1 MPEVSMVG
9 QAHPRVQCEAAV
21 KLTTIWTMRGTTLG
35 WRIKQTGDTLALR
48 TASHLPKR
56 VKYWAF
62 VLVGTKAM
70 DDNEIV
76 SDLRFVDLM
85 ERAEGAPK

>member
-1 MPEVSMVG
+1 M
-9 QAHPRVQCEAAV
+9 
-21 KLTTIWTMRGTTLG
+21 KLTTIWTMRGTKLG
-35 WRIKQTGDTLALR
+35 WKLSETGNSLALR
-48 TASHLPKR
+48 VAARLPKR

-76 SDLRFVDLM
+76 GDVRYVDLL

>member
-1 MPEVSMVG
+1 M
-9 QAHPRVQCEAAV
+9 
-21 KLTTIWTMRGTTLG
+21 KLTTIWTLRGMRLRDGV
-35 WRIKQTGDTLALR
+35 KETGNSLALL

-56 VKYWAF
+56 VKYWTF

-76 SDLRFVDLM
+76 GDARYVDLL

>member
-1 MPEVSMVG
+1 M
-9 QAHPRVQCEAAV
+9 
-21 KLTTIWTMRGTTLG
+21 KLTTIWTLRGMSLKN
-35 WRIKQTGDTLALR
+35 RLRETGNRLALG
-48 TASHLPKR
+48 TAARLPKR

-70 DDNEIV
+70 DDNDIV
-76 SDLRFVDLM
+76 GDVRYVDLL